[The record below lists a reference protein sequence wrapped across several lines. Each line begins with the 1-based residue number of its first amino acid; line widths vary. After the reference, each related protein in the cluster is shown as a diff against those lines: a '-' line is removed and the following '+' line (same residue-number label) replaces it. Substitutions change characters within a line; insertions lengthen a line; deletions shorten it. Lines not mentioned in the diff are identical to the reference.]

1 MFRHLRAG
9 QSLRHGVDGV
19 GGRKRASKLSW
30 SLAEALRE
38 SDAKFVIDRAHCLW
52 IARDARQG
60 RLLFRLRAIG
70 FHNQHLT
77 VRAGVLGQ
85 TNSFGT
91 GAANIVPAA
100 NHVHGGSSPQVLTSP
115 TTAAL
120 ARAQRSATVTCPP
133 HHPPRATCCVN
144 VHSTLILVNSPAL
157 VHT

>member
-1 MFRHLRAG
+1 VFRHLRAG

-19 GGRKRASKLSW
+19 GGRKRASKLSL

-38 SDAKFVIDRAHCLW
+38 SDAKFVKDRARCLW

-85 TNSFGT
+85 TKSFGT
-91 GAANIVPAA
+91 GAANIVLAT
-100 NHVHGGSSPQVLTSP
+100 NHVLRRLLTAGLNKPNDSGAGPSAALSNGHFSP
-115 TTAAL
+115 T
-120 ARAQRSATVTCPP
+120 PP
-133 HHPPRATCCVN
+133 T
-144 VHSTLILVNSPAL
+144 TE
-157 VHT
+157 